1 MDYLCRVLALMTV
14 IAVAVVMIILLAPND
29 EDMQ

>member
-14 IAVAVVMIILLAPND
+14 ITVAVVMIVLLAPND
-29 EDMQ
+29 EDME